1 VTTYD
6 PTKVRV
12 RDGWCVVKMEPRKVE
27 LSSGIVLPPSETGAE
42 KVDSGCAVVVRV
54 GEGQKNRT
62 LGLENGMRVALRSYL
77 KHANPIPTEQGEFF
91 IVSSDDIAMI
101 LPPDI
106 EVGVFSS
113 PAVPIR

>member
-1 VTTYD
+1 STRPSSSCCWSGPGWTATTSTSRRSSVTTYD

-77 KHANPIPTEQGEFF
+77 KH
-91 IVSSDDIAMI
+91 
-101 LPPDI
+101 
-106 EVGVFSS
+106 
-113 PAVPIR
+113 